1 MSQHF
6 EGQTSLETI
15 KKPPRKFWLDTHA
28 KVYRVGL
35 SSVRGQWLGKYL
47 SSRVL
52 ALVMLRYTS
61 MSPVS
66 VPTTL
71 SICTEN
77 HLKQLPLM

>member
-15 KKPPRKFWLDTHA
+15 KKPPSKFWLDTHA

-47 SSRVL
+47 SS
-52 ALVMLRYTS
+52 
-61 MSPVS
+61 
-66 VPTTL
+66 
-71 SICTEN
+71 
-77 HLKQLPLM
+77 

>member
-6 EGQTSLETI
+6 EGQTNLETI

-47 SSRVL
+47 SS
-52 ALVMLRYTS
+52 
-61 MSPVS
+61 
-66 VPTTL
+66 
-71 SICTEN
+71 
-77 HLKQLPLM
+77 